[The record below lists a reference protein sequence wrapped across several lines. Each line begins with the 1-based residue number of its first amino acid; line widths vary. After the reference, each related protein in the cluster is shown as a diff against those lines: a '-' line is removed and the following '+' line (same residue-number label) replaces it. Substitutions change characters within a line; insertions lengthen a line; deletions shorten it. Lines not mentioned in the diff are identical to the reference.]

1 MIEYDQGIHLKGTD
15 LWFDS
20 RKKAKLSFISSANV
34 DRFASPEK
42 VICTPETI
50 KLIEKKIKKS
60 VVLAC
65 PYHRPFTLGN
75 LHVELIPSGHM
86 PGSSQIVVNNG
97 NKSIIYTGEINLRQS
112 LTSVPAHVKR
122 CQILVIKCTYGTPKY
137 NFPPSGQVIGS
148 LIEFIDASLC
158 SGSSPVLLAE
168 TPGKAQEVMKIL
180 SENGYKM
187 SAHKSIY
194 KAAKIYEQFGIELS
208 NYEPFKA
215 KRLEGKVLIFPPLKG
230 ESKNLDRIKN
240 KRVALIIEAANDE
253 KSYMK
258 RVFNADEVFPLSTQ
272 AGYDELLEFV
282 EFVRPETVYLIHGHS
297 TEFAR
302 TLQKRGYEAIPLE
315 RPAQL
320 KLL

>member
-20 RKKAKLSFISSANV
+20 RKKTKLSFISSANV
-34 DRFASPEK
+34 DRFVSPEK
-42 VICTPETI
+42 VISTPETI
-50 KLIEKKIKKS
+50 KLIEKRIKKS

-75 LHVELIPSGHM
+75 LQVELIPSGCM
-86 PGSSQIVVNNG
+86 PGSSQIVINNG
-97 NKSIIYTGEINLRQS
+97 SKLIIYTGDLNLRQS

-122 CQILVIKCTYGTPKY
+122 CQILVLKCTYGAPKY
-137 NFPPSGQVIGS
+137 TFSPSEEVIGS
-148 LIEFIDASLC
+148 LIEFIDVSLS
-158 SGSSPVLLAE
+158 SGSSPVMLAE

-180 SENGYKM
+180 SGNGYKM
-187 SAHKSIY
+187 SVHKSIY
-194 KAAKIYEQFGIELS
+194 KAAKIYEQSGIELS
-208 NYEPFKA
+208 NYEPFRP

-230 ESKNLDRIKN
+230 ESRNLEKIKN

-253 KSYMK
+253 ISYMK
-258 RVFNADEVFPLSTQ
+258 RIFNADEIFPLSTH

-282 EFVRPETVYLIHGHS
+282 EFVGPETVYLTHGYA
-297 TEFAR
+297 TGFAR

-315 RPAQL
+315 KPVQL